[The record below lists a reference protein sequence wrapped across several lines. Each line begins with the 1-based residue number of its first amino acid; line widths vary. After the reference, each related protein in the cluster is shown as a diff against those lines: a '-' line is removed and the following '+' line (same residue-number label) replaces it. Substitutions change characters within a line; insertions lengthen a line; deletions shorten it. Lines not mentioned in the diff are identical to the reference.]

1 LDRFGTGH
9 IHDTF
14 VESTAEGRVLVQRI
28 NTSVFGDVDAL
39 MANLRTVIE
48 HVRMPYSVVRQWV
61 DDDGAP
67 WRAITLVEGTRQPDP
82 VVARADAPAVG
93 RAIGAFHIAVADLDP
108 DRLRVVL
115 PAFHD
120 PAARWREL
128 ETRAARRVD
137 VDDELARLA
146 ALRHLAD
153 VADGWRP
160 PDVPVRAAHHDAKA
174 DNVLLDVE
182 TGEPVALIDLDT
194 VMPGSWLWDVGDM
207 VRSVTATAAE
217 DDPVGMAMDAAK
229 WRAVMNGYVRV
240 AGDLLTRAERA
251 ALPDAG
257 PVVTWEQAVRFL
269 ADHVAGDRY
278 YKVTRA
284 GHNLDRARAQLAL
297 VESMVA
303 QRSAM
308 MRIP

>member
-1 LDRFGTGH
+1 
-9 IHDTF
+9 
-14 VESTAEGRVLVQRI
+14 
-28 NTSVFGDVDAL
+28 
-39 MANLRTVIE
+39 M
-48 HVRMPYSVVRQWV
+48 
-61 DDDGAP
+61 
-67 WRAITLVEGTRQPDP
+67 
-82 VVARADAPAVG
+82 
-93 RAIGAFHIAVADLDP
+93 
-108 DRLRVVL
+108 
-115 PAFHD
+115 
-120 PAARWREL
+120 
-128 ETRAARRVD
+128 
-137 VDDELARLA
+137 
-146 ALRHLAD
+146 
-153 VADGWRP
+153 
-160 PDVPVRAAHHDAKA
+160 RAAHHDAKA